1 MVLIRVVTIAGNTM
15 DAGEVLP
22 YWVLYAIIFTG
33 ISCRDEMLRTR
44 NVHISLLAVFELPL
58 R

>member
-1 MVLIRVVTIAGNTM
+1 MKVAMIAGNII
-15 DAGEVLP
+15 DEGLALP
-22 YWVLYAIIFTG
+22 YAVLYAIIFTG

-44 NVHISLLAVFELPL
+44 NVHISLLAVFELSL